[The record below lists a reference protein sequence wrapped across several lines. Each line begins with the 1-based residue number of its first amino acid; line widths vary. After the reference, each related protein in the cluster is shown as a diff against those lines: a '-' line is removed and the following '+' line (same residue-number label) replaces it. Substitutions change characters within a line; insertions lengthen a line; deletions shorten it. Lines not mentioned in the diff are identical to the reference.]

1 MTKPTDRPTLRRY
14 LAQFSG
20 VAPRRRG
27 RIRVRPAPW
36 YLTPSGVVVAFKGA
50 MVERMNVEQFKQGL
64 PTVNDGMALSQAVID
79 AGFWL
84 DELRQASNERLDDL
98 FGDNEGVHDEP

>member
-1 MTKPTDRPTLRRY
+1 MTKPTDRNALQRY

-20 VAPRRRG
+20 ERLPLCPRRV
-27 RIRVRPAPW
+27 RVRPAPW

-50 MVERMNVEQFKQGL
+50 MVERIGKLDVWREIDRYFE
-64 PTVNDGMALSQAVID
+64 DGESSLRHGD
-79 AGFWL
+79 WL

-98 FGDNEGVHDEP
+98 FGNNEGVHDEP